1 MQRAYASTRRWID
14 AGLAALA
21 IASLAVA
28 LAPLG
33 WPFELFAH
41 FRWQLAV
48 ATVTF
53 IVVASIASSRSRR
66 VTVLV
71 VFAILLQATPA
82 LWPGHAPQP
91 GRDCEG
97 PALRVATVNL
107 WYRGR
112 DTTHVL
118 AWLAAHPA
126 DVVVLQEVTAEWS
139 AALEAVAD
147 LYPHRA
153 MHARQD
159 PYGIGVLSRWPLVQV
174 DYADFAGD
182 GLPSLVAT
190 VDVAGRHVRVI
201 GLHTPW
207 PMLARLQ
214 RARDRALVQAA
225 AKARESTLPTVI
237 AGDLNLTPY
246 APAFRRFERAADA
259 RDAFA
264 NRLWRPTW
272 QAGFWPLALPID
284 HVLVPAGACVQS
296 AVIGEDV
303 GSDHRPVFV
312 ALRWP

>member
-1 MQRAYASTRRWID
+1 MQRAATTRRWID
-14 AGLAALA
+14 AGLAALG
-21 IASLAVA
+21 ITSLAVA

-41 FRWQLAV
+41 FRWQLAF
-48 ATVTF
+48 ATVVCIAVVF
-53 IVVASIASSRSRR
+53 IAAPPSRR
-66 VTVLV
+66 ATTLLVLAV
-71 VFAILLQATPA
+71 LLQATPW
-82 LWPGHAPQP
+82 LSRGQVVPL

-112 DTTHVL
+112 DATHVL

-126 DVVVLQEVTAEWS
+126 DVVVLQEVTSEWS
-139 AALEAVAD
+139 AALATAAD

-159 PYGIGVLSRWPLVQV
+159 PYGIGVLSRWPLVRV
-174 DYADFAGD
+174 DYVDFAGD

-190 VDVAGRHVRVI
+190 VDVEGRRVQVV

-207 PMLARLQ
+207 PMLASLQ

-225 AKARESTLPTVI
+225 AKVRESALPTVI

-246 APAFRRFERAADA
+246 APAFRRFERAASV

-303 GSDHRPVFV
+303 GSDHRPVLTD
-312 ALRWP
+312 LRWP